1 MSSMGGGGG
10 MEKREGKEGGGLF
23 SHVQVGNFIYNK
35 TKYCD
40 GTGISAFM
48 GPQKGFTQ

>member
-1 MSSMGGGGG
+1 
-10 MEKREGKEGGGLF
+10 MEKREGKEGGGGLF
-23 SHVQVGNFIYNK
+23 YHVQVGNFIYNK